1 VNKNPRSPNWAIEPE
16 KFQICAKNR
25 AAALQMSVCEFFA
38 VLIAIRE
45 HDRTVETEYHRIH
58 EFAEEMMLNT
68 IITIPTYRIILKVRS
83 GPRDNLVNY
92 LFEVA
97 NLKKRELSF

>member
-1 VNKNPRSPNWAIEPE
+1 
-16 KFQICAKNR
+16 
-25 AAALQMSVCEFFA
+25 MGVCKFFA
-38 VLIAIRE
+38 VLIAVRE

-58 EFAEEMMLNT
+58 EFAEEMMLDT
-68 IITIPTYRIILKVRS
+68 IITIPANGVILKMRS

-97 NLKKRELSF
+97 NLKKGELSF